1 MKILFTIGIREH
13 ARITYTYTQGKRLIE
28 SDVKKE

>member
-13 ARITYTYTQGKRLIE
+13 ARITYTQGKRLIE